1 MDENPGMDA
10 DNAMDAGMPPGAA
23 LDRES
28 IGELL
33 AAAPP
38 LVSGYLSLETQ
49 LQPNGFDLTLQ
60 SIVAISSRGQL
71 GVDDSSRQLPR
82 VTPLSFDGNGWVDLA
97 AGPYRITF
105 NEIVRLPLDLIA
117 LGRPRSSLARSGVS
131 VHTGVWDAGYHGRSE
146 ALLLVHPGQGFRL
159 QQHARVLQLVFFR
172 LLQPVREG
180 YQGRFQGEGV

>member
-1 MDENPGMDA
+1 MDGM
-10 DNAMDAGMPPGAA
+10 MPPGAA

-33 AAAPP
+33 AAVPP
-38 LVSGYLSLETQ
+38 LVEGYPSLETQ

-60 SIVAISSRGQL
+60 SIAAITSAGQL
-71 GVDDSSRQLPR
+71 GADDADRQLAGVIP
-82 VTPLSFDGNGWVDLA
+82 VSFDETGWANLP
-97 AGPYRITF
+97 AGAYRITF
-105 NEIVRLPLDLIA
+105 NEIVHLPLDLIA

-131 VHTGVWDAGYHGRSE
+131 IHTGVWDAGYRGRSE
-146 ALLLVHPGQGFRL
+146 ALLVVYPGQGFRL
-159 QQHARVLQLVFFR
+159 QQNARVLQLVFFR

>member
-1 MDENPGMDA
+1 M
-10 DNAMDAGMPPGAA
+10 MPPGGA

-38 LVSGYLSLETQ
+38 LVEGYPSLETQ

-60 SIVAISSRGQL
+60 SIAAINTWGRL
-71 GVDDSSRQLPR
+71 GVDDADRQLAG
-82 VTPLSFDGNGWVDLA
+82 VTPLSFDGGGWANLP
-97 AGPYRITF
+97 AGAYRITF
-105 NEIVRLPLDLIA
+105 NEIVHLPLDLMA
-117 LGRPRSSLARSGVS
+117 LGRPRSSLARSGIS
-131 VHTGVWDAGYHGRSE
+131 IHTGVWDAGYRGRSE
-146 ALLLVHPGQGFRL
+146 ALLVVHTGTGYRL

-172 LLQPVREG
+172 LRQPVREG

>member
-1 MDENPGMDA
+1 MDGM
-10 DNAMDAGMPPGAA
+10 MPPGAA

-33 AAAPP
+33 AAVPP
-38 LVSGYLSLETQ
+38 LVEGYPSLETQ

-60 SIVAISSRGQL
+60 SIAALTSAGQL
-71 GVDDSSRQLPR
+71 GADDADRQLAG
-82 VTPLSFDGNGWVDLA
+82 VTPRLFAADGWITLPPGA
-97 AGPYRITF
+97 YRITF
-105 NEIVRLPLDLIA
+105 NEIVHLPLDLIA

-131 VHTGVWDAGYHGRSE
+131 IHTGVWDAGYHGRSE
-146 ALLLVHPGQGFRL
+146 ALLVVYPGQGFRL

>member
-1 MDENPGMDA
+1 
-10 DNAMDAGMPPGAA
+10 MPPGAA

-38 LVSGYLSLETQ
+38 LVSGYRSLETQ

-60 SIVAISSRGQL
+60 SIAAINDWGRL
-71 GVDDSSRQLPR
+71 GVDDADRKLAGVRPI
-82 VTPLSFDGNGWVDLA
+82 SFDGGGWANLP

-146 ALLLVHPGQGFRL
+146 ALLLVHPGQGFHL
-159 QQHARVLQLVFFR
+159 QQNARVLQLVFFR